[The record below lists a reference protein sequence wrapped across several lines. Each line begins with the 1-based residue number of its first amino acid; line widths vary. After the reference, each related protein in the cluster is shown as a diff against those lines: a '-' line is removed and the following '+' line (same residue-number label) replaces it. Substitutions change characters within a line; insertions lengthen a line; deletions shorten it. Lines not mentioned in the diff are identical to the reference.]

1 MSNEYDPLG
10 LDKESKVYD
19 ELGTLRLNAS
29 KSYKDGDYESALN
42 NFKNISYITDLN
54 DKAQALYNCGTCCIK
69 LGRHSE
75 ALPYFEQSLFIRRES
90 KAFFNAAYTCVILFK
105 MDLAKD
111 YVEQA
116 LKLSPN
122 DTESVKLKYRID
134 KALNAD
140 KE

>member
-1 MSNEYDPLG
+1 MDNALASLG
-10 LDKESKVYD
+10 VNAGKVYHEGNY
-19 ELGTLRLNAS
+19 ELALEKFLYLSNHCDLGD
-29 KSYKDGDYESALN
+29 KS
-42 NFKNISYITDLN
+42 
-54 DKAQALYNCGTCCIK
+54 QALYNCGTCCLK
-69 LGRHSE
+69 MHNYSK
-75 ALPYFEQSLFIRRES
+75 ALAYFKQSLFIRKEP

-116 LKLSPN
+116 LKLDPN
-122 DTESVKLKYRID
+122 DTESVKLKYRLD